1 MYTYVLYCN
10 SNCYLCRSVT
20 AGRCEKP
27 DCRQSFGH
35 ATRPAAFF
43 APLSWSGAAAIRYV
57 PLHSAQSGKRKKKD
71 GDMKEVQDAP
81 QSIDPLDRFGSPSA
95 LLCVA
100 PRKPSNDRP

>member
-1 MYTYVLYCN
+1 MFRYIPPN
-10 SNCYLCRSVT
+10 P
-20 AGRCEKP
+20 EKE
-27 DCRQSFGH
+27 
-35 ATRPAAFF
+35 
-43 APLSWSGAAAIRYV
+43 
-57 PLHSAQSGKRKKKD
+57 KKKD